1 MKRNHEFSVGVFIN
15 LMVELFFVE
24 LSDKLEECQWFG
36 MQCTLIY
43 SNLHCTGPDLEL
55 VSKSVRL
62 VTVSIHPGL
71 GHDLVSVEV
80 VLTTTP
86 LQHSSDTV
94 YLCVY
99 LCILYYVTF
108 QTPGA
113 RWLYSLQKA
122 YICHMQSEICKK
134 KKKIT

>member
-94 YLCVY
+94 FSSCSQSLVPPCIPKFM
-99 LCILYYVTF
+99 LSILYYVTF
-108 QTPGA
+108 QTHGA

-122 YICHMQSEICKK
+122 YICHM
-134 KKKIT
+134 